1 MTSAEPSRIDTEAV
15 PAKAYLG
22 AQLHQLRH
30 RRRISRDT
38 AAQHLTCDVTKIS
51 RLESGRSG
59 VKDSDLEQLL
69 DLYGL
74 TARDER
80 NALLTLAR
88 KLNQRQWWHD
98 YRDVVSD
105 SLLSYLA
112 LESVTETIRT
122 YEPCFIPGLLQ
133 TEAYAQALVSQFY
146 PDTDARRRVELR
158 LQRRALL
165 QPRRRKRLWAILDET
180 ALVERIGGPHIMN
193 DQLDFLRRA
202 ISELDVM
209 IQVLPS
215 GTSGQTGVANSF
227 SLLRLPTQA
236 LPDIVYIEHLTGAL
250 FIDDPGQVETYRHA
264 MERLGNIALEPNL
277 TGGELEKAKR
287 RLRST

>member
-1 MTSAEPSRIDTEAV
+1 MAPAEPAQADIDAV

-22 AQLHQLRH
+22 AQLHKLRNG
-30 RRRISRDT
+30 RRITRD
-38 AAQHLTCDVTKIS
+38 AAADHLTCNVTKIS
-51 RLESGRSG
+51 RLESGRSSI
-59 VKDSDLEQLL
+59 KDGDLEQLL
-69 DLYGL
+69 DLYGV

-88 KLNQRQWWHD
+88 KLNQRQWWHE
-98 YRDVVSD
+98 YRDVVSN
-105 SLLSYLA
+105 SLLSYLT
-112 LESVTETIRT
+112 LESITETIRT

-165 QPRRRKRLWAILDET
+165 QPRRPKRLWAIIDET
-180 ALVERIGGPHIMN
+180 ALVERIGDPRIMH
-193 DQLDFLRRA
+193 DQLDFLRHA
-202 ISELDVM
+202 TGELNVM

-227 SLLRLPTQA
+227 SLLRLPTRA
-236 LPDIVYIEHLTGAL
+236 LPDVVYIEHLTGAL
-250 FIDDPGQVETYRHA
+250 FIDDPGQVETYRNA
-264 MERLGNIALEPNL
+264 IERLGSSALEPDL